1 MRSEKVRISCSILRS
16 NSEIGDMTL
25 AKCPG
30 LQPGRRIAREKVR
43 SRVLCVLAFPDAW
56 VRTRA
61 NNASKLVSL
70 VLEYLTLSPWFGMCR
85 CCHQIVKVSSRKCP
99 GVSGQAVLQQGEFS

>member
-43 SRVLCVLAFPDAW
+43 SRVLCVRHVHRSLQIRATALANVAFFVLAGLDA
-56 VRTRA
+56 
-61 NNASKLVSL
+61 
-70 VLEYLTLSPWFGMCR
+70 
-85 CCHQIVKVSSRKCP
+85 
-99 GVSGQAVLQQGEFS
+99 